1 MSDAKP
7 MKIEL
12 WDIGALVPYENNV
25 KKHDLTQVSKI
36 AASIQRHGWTQ
47 PVVVDKN
54 GVIIAGHGRRLAAL
68 ELGLKKVPV
77 LVRSDLTDDE
87 VKALRLADNRVAMS
101 DYDPEMLR
109 VELASLEADMSGIFD
124 DKELE
129 FLDADLGEMN
139 TGAFV
144 TDMDAV
150 VAEQKT
156 DLAARAEH
164 AAAAQVALAKAF
176 GFKTVPA
183 TAQMLVNKVMALAE
197 ADGAAKG
204 LKGADA
210 LVAWLEQHISEAPG
224 DMA

>member
-176 GFKTVPA
+176 GFKTVPV

>member
-1 MSDAKP
+1 MSDPKP

-12 WDIGALVPYENNV
+12 WDIAALVPYENNV
-25 KKHDLTQVSKI
+25 KKHELAQVSKI

-47 PVVVDKN
+47 PIVVDKN

-68 ELGLKKVPV
+68 ELGLKRVPV
-77 LVRSDLTDDE
+77 LVRSDLTEDE

-101 DYDPEMLR
+101 DYDPEMLK

-139 TGAFV
+139 AGAFV
-144 TDMDAV
+144 SDMDVV
-150 VAEQKT
+150 VAEQKA
-156 DLAARAEH
+156 DLSARAES
-164 AAAAQVALAKAF
+164 AAAAQIAIAKAF
-176 GFKTVPA
+176 GVKTIPA
-183 TAQMLVNKVMALAE
+183 ASQMLVNKVMALAE
-197 ADGAAKG
+197 AQGAEKG

-210 LVAWLEQHISEAPG
+210 LVAWLAKQAGEPA
-224 DMA
+224 

>member
-1 MSDAKP
+1 MSDPKP

-12 WDIGALVPYENNV
+12 WDIGTLVPYENNV
-25 KKHDLTQVSKI
+25 KKHELEQVSKI

-47 PVVVDKN
+47 PIVVDKH

-77 LVRSDLTDDE
+77 LVRSDLSEDE
-87 VKALRLADNRVAMS
+87 VKALRLADNRVAIS
-101 DYDPEMLR
+101 DYDPEMLKL
-109 VELASLEADMSGIFD
+109 ELASLEADMSGIFD
-124 DKELE
+124 DKELD

-156 DLAARAEH
+156 DLAERADK
-164 AAAAQVALAKAF
+164 AAAAQIAIAKAF
-176 GFKTVPA
+176 GVKTIPA
-183 TAQMLVNKVMALAE
+183 ASQMLVNKVMAIAE
-197 ADGAAKG
+197 KQGAEKG

-210 LVAWLEQHISEAPG
+210 LIAWLEEQVKETA
-224 DMA
+224 

>member
-1 MSDAKP
+1 

-12 WDIGALVPYENNV
+12 WDIAALVPYENNV
-25 KKHDLTQVSKI
+25 KKHELAQVSKI

-47 PVVVDKN
+47 PIVVDKN

-68 ELGLKKVPV
+68 ELGLKRVPV
-77 LVRSDLTDDE
+77 LVRSDLTEDE

-101 DYDPEMLR
+101 DYDPEMLK

-139 TGAFV
+139 AGAFV
-144 TDMDAV
+144 SDMDVV
-150 VAEQKT
+150 VAEQKA
-156 DLAARAEH
+156 DLSARAES
-164 AAAAQVALAKAF
+164 AAAAQIAIAKAF
-176 GFKTVPA
+176 GVKTIPA
-183 TAQMLVNKVMALAE
+183 ASQMLVNKVMALAE
-197 ADGAAKG
+197 AQGAEKG

-210 LVAWLEQHISEAPG
+210 LVAWLAKQAGEPA
-224 DMA
+224 

>member
-12 WDIGALVPYENNV
+12 WEIGALVPYENNV
-25 KKHDLTQVSKI
+25 KKHDLTQVAKI
-36 AASIQRHGWTQ
+36 AASISRSGWTQ
-47 PVVVDKN
+47 PIVVDKN

-68 ELGLKKVPV
+68 ELGLKRVPV
-77 LVRSDLTDDE
+77 LVRPDLTEDE

-101 DYDPEMLR
+101 DYDPELLKL
-109 VELASLEADMSGIFD
+109 ELASLEADMSGIFD

-144 TDMDAV
+144 TDMAAV
-150 VAEQKT
+150 VADQKT
-156 DLAARAEH
+156 DLAARTEH
-164 AAAAQVALAKAF
+164 AAAAQLPLAKVF
-176 GFKTVPA
+176 GFKTLPA
-183 TAQMLVNKVMALAE
+183 TSQMLVNKVMALAE
-197 ADGAAKG
+197 TYCAERG

-224 DMA
+224 DLA